1 MHSQPL
7 PVSFLADA
15 LCSHRLC
22 TVFCSSLVYIL
33 RESAWMWGDAWD
45 WVNQSGLG
53 FNIRKLYIYS
63 WLYIWP
69 PFSDFSFFSK
79 QREDF
84 VPNPLSSLHLFHFP
98 PSVELK
104 KARGMFYW
112 IYQNI
117 PISVA
122 WIDELEKEAVN
133 KKWKI
138 KISGGSLR
146 LFCIPG
152 VGRLGFGNTLQGIQ
166 YMMCQTYTSRTEAHR
181 H

>member
-22 TVFCSSLVYIL
+22 TVFFLPSVHFTGICMNVGRCL
-33 RESAWMWGDAWD
+33 RLGE
-45 WVNQSGLG
+45 SGLG
-53 FNIRKLYIYS
+53 FNIRKHS

-69 PFSDFSFFSK
+69 PFSDFSFFRK
-79 QREDF
+79 QRGDF

-98 PSVELK
+98 PSLELR
-104 KARGMFYW
+104 KARGMLYW
-112 IYQNI
+112 TYQNI

-122 WIDELEKEAVN
+122 WIDELEKKAVN

-138 KISGGSLR
+138 KISGGSSR

-152 VGRLGFGNTLQGIQ
+152 VGRLGFGNLYWNTWGIQ
-166 YMMCQTYTSRTEAHR
+166 YMMCQTYPSQTEAHR